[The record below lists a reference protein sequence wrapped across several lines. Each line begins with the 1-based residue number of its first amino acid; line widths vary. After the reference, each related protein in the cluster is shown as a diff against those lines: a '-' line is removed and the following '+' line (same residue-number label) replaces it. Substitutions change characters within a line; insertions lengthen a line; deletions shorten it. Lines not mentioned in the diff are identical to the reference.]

1 MGRGSAAGG
10 SQGHRMHYVDEGSG
24 PVVVCLHG
32 NPTWGFLFRNLI
44 AALRDDFRVIVP
56 DHIGCG
62 LSDQPG
68 DVCFR
73 AGDRIGHLED
83 LLTELGIEL
92 QQGGIP
98 FLDYR
103 TYCTKIL
110 FPSVR
115 KHGEIETYFK
125 YHLFV

>member
-1 MGRGSAAGG
+1 MTLAPSIDRDSPHPYGPLYPFRSRFVTVGRGTAGG
-10 SQGHRMHYVDEGSG
+10 GTQGHRMHYVDEGSG

-73 AGDRIGHLED
+73 AGDQIGRAH
-83 LLTELGIEL
+83 
-92 QQGGIP
+92 
-98 FLDYR
+98 
-103 TYCTKIL
+103 
-110 FPSVR
+110 V
-115 KHGEIETYFK
+115 
-125 YHLFV
+125 